1 MAEAKS
7 ALETVYKPGAIGVAG
22 GSPSVSIRE
31 RLERNLV
38 QVAGWQS
45 SFESV
50 CDRLAE
56 RLDCRIPTQI
66 GRATSTGDRSV
77 FRVRPERLWI
87 AGSSND
93 EVLQELNVESIGGDA
108 VISQLG
114 HGRTV
119 LRVSGPESDQLLN
132 RGLPVDLDP
141 EVFPANA
148 FAQSVIHH
156 MHVLVHRVDLA
167 EESGFDVYVSR
178 ELAVSFWEWL
188 TEAAAPLG
196 CEIRQPGRSW

>member
-1 MAEAKS
+1 MSEAKS
-7 ALETVYKPGAIGVAG
+7 ALAAVYQAGMIGAGN
-22 GSPSVSIRE
+22 GSTSVSICE
-31 RLERNLV
+31 RRGRNLV
-38 QVAGWQS
+38 QVSGWRR

-56 RLDCRIPTQI
+56 RLDCRVPTRV
-66 GRATSTGDRSV
+66 GRVTSSGDRSI

-87 AGSSND
+87 DGSSSD
-93 EVLQELNVESIGGDA
+93 KVLRQLSAEPLGEDA
-108 VISQLG
+108 VITQLG

-119 LRVSGPESDQLLN
+119 LRITGPNSDLLLN

-141 EVFPANA
+141 EAFPANA
-148 FAQSVIHH
+148 FAQSAIHH

-167 EESGFDVYVSR
+167 GELTFDVYVSR
-178 ELAVSFWEWL
+178 DVAVSFWEWL

-196 CEIRQPGRSW
+196 CETGQPRLSS